1 MQVNLLAHLRALN
14 FEPLYPRSYIE
25 RIVPGVGG
33 AVPLGTQGV
42 LEIVIGNHDFCVTD
56 LFVFAKAIP
65 GFAEGFDLTLRN
77 SKTDYNYSNVPS
89 PLDTGAVVQRETIP
103 YQTLPGMPSMF
114 QLPFILNA
122 GDRIE
127 ATLFARYVAAGIF
140 IVVLNGYVLN
150 TVGAPIP
157 YLPKWYH
164 FNGAVNN
171 LAATTF
177 NVNQEVTINGPSDFV
192 CWCISSNWDVGA
204 AGVDIRESLRNEKTG
219 QFFTKKVVQFGGCF
233 LRPGDTVVEPTF
245 PIPFKIPNGSVL
257 MRDLSNFGAVPER
270 RPELTV
276 FGYFD
281 QRDRE

>member
-14 FEPLYPRSYIE
+14 FEPLYPRSYIG
-25 RIVPGVGG
+25 RGGV
-33 AVPLGTQGV
+33 VNIGTVGV
-42 LEIVIGNHDFCVTD
+42 FEIVIGTHDFCVTD
-56 LFVFAKAIP
+56 LVVLAKAV
-65 GFAEGFDLTLRN
+65 GGAEGFDLTLRN

-89 PLDTGAVVQRETIP
+89 PLDTGAAVARETIP

-127 ATLFARYVAAGIF
+127 ATLFARFVTANDF
-140 IVVLNGYVLN
+140 DVVLNGYVLN

-164 FNGAVNN
+164 FNGPVAN

-177 NVNQEVTINGPSDFV
+177 NVNQEVTINGPSDFL
-192 CWCISSNWDVGA
+192 CWCISSNWDVGVP
-204 AGVDIRESLRNEKTG
+204 GVDIRESLRNEKTG

-233 LRPGDTVVEPTF
+233 LRPGDTVAEPTF

-257 MRDLSNFGAVPER
+257 MRNLSNFGAVPER

>member
-14 FEPLYPRSYIE
+14 FEPLYPRTYIE
-25 RIVPGVGG
+25 RIVPGLGG
-33 AVPLGTQGV
+33 AVPLLTQGT

-56 LFVFAKAIP
+56 LFVLAKSIP

-89 PLDTGAVVQRETIP
+89 PLDTGAVVARETIP

-114 QLPFILNA
+114 ELPFILNA

-164 FNGAVNN
+164 FNGPVND

-177 NVNQEVTINGPSDFV
+177 NVNQEVTINGPSDLLCFSM
-192 CWCISSNWDVGA
+192 SSNWDVG
-204 AGVDIRESLRNEKTG
+204 VPNLDIRESVRNELTG
-219 QFFTKKVVQFGGCF
+219 NSYSKKVVQYGGCF
-233 LRPGDTVVEPTF
+233 LRPDDTVAEPVF

-257 MRDLSNFGAVPER
+257 MRNLSNFGAVPER
-270 RPELTV
+270 RPEFTV

>member
-1 MQVNLLAHLRALN
+1 MRVNLLAHLRALN
-14 FEPLYPRSYIE
+14 FEPLYPRSYIG
-25 RIVPGVGG
+25 RGG
-33 AVPLGTQGV
+33 QVVLGTLGV
-42 LEIVIGNHDFCVTD
+42 FEIVIGVHDFCVTD
-56 LFVFAKAIP
+56 LFVLAKGA
-65 GFAEGFDLTLRN
+65 GATEGFDLTLRN

-89 PLDTGAVVQRETIP
+89 PLDTGAAALRETIP

-127 ATLFARYVAAGIF
+127 ATLFARYVTADYFDVI
-140 IVVLNGYVLN
+140 LNGYVLN

-164 FNGAVNN
+164 FNGAVND

-177 NVNQEVTINGPSDFV
+177 NINQEVSINGPSDFL
-192 CWCISSNWDVGA
+192 CWCMSSNWDVGA
-204 AGVDIRESLRNEKTG
+204 AGLDIRESVRNEMTG
-219 QFFTKKVVQFGGCF
+219 NSYTKKVVQYGGCF
-233 LRPGDTVVEPTF
+233 LRPDDTVAESVF

-270 RPELTV
+270 RPEFTV